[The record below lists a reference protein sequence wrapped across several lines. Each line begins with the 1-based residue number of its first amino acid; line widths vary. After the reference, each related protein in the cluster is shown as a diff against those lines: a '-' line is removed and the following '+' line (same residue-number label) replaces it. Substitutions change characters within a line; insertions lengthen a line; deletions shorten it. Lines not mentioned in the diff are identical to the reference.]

1 VADPLYW
8 DDTYPIA
15 LLLNAAH
22 PGVDDPASLDL
33 VLLRDW
39 VVALDGFSDE
49 RDVMPIEW
57 LERIQMEWVEL
68 K

>member
-1 VADPLYW
+1 MPDPLYW
-8 DDTYPIA
+8 DDVYPIA

-22 PGVDDPASLDL
+22 PDVDDPASLDL
-33 VLLRDW
+33 GLLRDW
-39 VVALDGFSDE
+39 IVALDGFSDA
-49 RDVMPIEW
+49 RDAMPVEW